1 MLGTYI
7 TFPELLIWLPL
18 LAASC
23 VSSQAVKKQPGD
35 WPLRD
40 RYWCW
45 RVHCNTFYTNNEKY
59 QLYNNVNYYW
69 LKYIGNSFSIG
80 LDGTGRLL
88 TFLTA
93 LSFPMILIGSAS
105 NTVKQ
110 APAFF
115 CLMLMAQSGLMGVFL
130 CQGCP
135 CVLFLF
141 GNLR

>member
-18 LAASC
+18 LAGILCFFTGSE
-23 VSSQAVKKQPGD
+23 SSRGTGH
-35 WPLRD
+35 LRIATGAGS
-40 RYWCW
+40 
-45 RVHCNTFYTNNEKY
+45 VHCNTFYTNNE
-59 QLYNNVNYYW
+59 NTSCTIMSIII
-69 LKYIGNSFSIG
+69 KYIGNSFSIG

-110 APAFF
+110 APLFG
-115 CLMLMAQSGLMGVFL
+115 LML
-130 CQGCP
+130 
-135 CVLFLF
+135 
-141 GNLR
+141 